1 MPRTK
6 LKSRKQ
12 KPRARAPTKNR
23 PRPQKNAS
31 TSIVR
36 GLTGI
41 ANQFMPGA
49 GTLLGAGA
57 RYLGFGAYS
66 TAEAESLLASKVPTM
81 HATLDRGVRISHH
94 EYLGD
99 VKSATDF
106 SVLKYPINPGMPVTF
121 PWLSSVAQ
129 AFQEY
134 ELNGMVF
141 YFKATSANA
150 LSSTNTALG
159 QIIGAVQYNPY
170 LSDPTSKVIML
181 GLAGASDGKPSES
194 NVYPVECK
202 ADMTLMRSKL
212 IRVDTVTDDLAKYD
226 HGNFFLGA
234 NGSQAVATVGEIH
247 VVYDILL
254 KKPKL
259 WSMNTTGWT
268 PRYHGAGVSSS
279 NPIGTTV
286 TKMYDNMGLSVSS
299 YSVSIPAHLAVA
311 GTKYR
316 FTMHWTS
323 GSTASIVYPSLTVS
337 NLTLSQIYY
346 VSGTGPISSI
356 TSPPNGTTTSSAH
369 IEWAFTVDVGAVP
382 VVISIG
388 SCTIPGS
395 ADSWMS
401 LTEVL

>member
-1 MPRTK
+1 M
-6 LKSRKQ
+6 KSRKTNNR
-12 KPRARAPTKNR
+12 KRGATNR
-23 PRPQKNAS
+23 PRPLKNAS

-36 GLTGI
+36 GLSGI

-57 RYLGFGAYS
+57 RYLGFGAYT
-66 TAEAESLLASKVPTM
+66 TAEAESILASKVPTM

-106 SVLKYPINPGMPVTF
+106 SVLKYPINPGLPITF

-134 ELNGMVF
+134 EVNGMVF

-170 LSDPTSKVIML
+170 LEDPTSKVIML

-202 ADMTLMRSKL
+202 SDMTLMRSKL
-212 IRVDTVTDDLAKYD
+212 IRVDSVADDLAKYD
-226 HGNFFLGA
+226 HGNFYLGA
-234 NGSQAVATVGEIH
+234 NGSQAIATVGEIH
-247 VVYDILL
+247 VVYDIML

-268 PRYHGAGVSSS
+268 ARYHGSGVSSS

-286 TKMYDNMGLSVSS
+286 TKTFDNIGLSVSS
-299 YSVSIPAHLAVA
+299 YSVGIPAAMAIA

-316 FTMHWTS
+316 LTLHWTS
-323 GSTASIVYPSLTVS
+323 GSAATLVYPTLTVQNC
-337 NLTLSQIYY
+337 NLANLAY
-346 VSGTGPISSI
+346 VSGSGDIQVI
-356 TSPPNGTTTSSAH
+356 TSPEAGVLSKFAH
-369 IEWAFTVDVGAVP
+369 IEWGLSVAVSSLP

-388 SCTIPGS
+388 SCTIPAS

-401 LTEVL
+401 LTEYL